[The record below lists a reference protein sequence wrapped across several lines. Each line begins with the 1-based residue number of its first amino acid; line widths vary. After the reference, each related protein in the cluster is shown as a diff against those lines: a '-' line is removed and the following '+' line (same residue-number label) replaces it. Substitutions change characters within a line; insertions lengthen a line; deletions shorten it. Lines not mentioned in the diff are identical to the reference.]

1 MAGLREELGR
11 RHGNLLENV
20 FLEEKALPAEC
31 ALLQLA
37 RSPAVN
43 KILPGISEYE
53 EGYLSARE
61 DGTAG
66 EREVAL
72 AELYSYLHRAG
83 AGYTPP
89 ERERLDGKMG
99 ITCQPGGIIPLIMA
113 EPFIGP
119 ETVVADLG
127 AGNGLQGLLL
137 QRLAPHRRT
146 LQIELS
152 SGMVE
157 AGRVFQEALGIPEDR
172 VEWFN
177 SDILEATFER
187 ADFIYIYRPARPTA
201 GGNALYRA
209 VAERLLRSDRPWV
222 VMSVADCLGRFLE
235 GGFPVFYEGDG
246 ITVFARRPPMPGVS
260 PARQTPCP

>member
-1 MAGLREELGR
+1 MARLREELGR
-11 RHGNLLENV
+11 RHGTLLENV
-20 FLEEKALPAEC
+20 FLEEKALLAER
-31 ALLQLA
+31 ALLKLA
-37 RSPAVN
+37 RSPGVI
-43 KILPGISEYE
+43 KILPGVSAYEDEY
-53 EGYLSARE
+53 LRARE
-61 DGTAG
+61 GGTAE
-66 EREVAL
+66 EREAAL

-83 AGYTPP
+83 SGYTPP
-89 ERERLDGKMG
+89 ERELLDSKMG

-119 ETVVADLG
+119 ETAVADLG

-146 LQIELS
+146 MQIELS

-157 AGRVFQEALGIPEDR
+157 AGRVFQEALDIPEDR

-177 SDILEATFER
+177 SDIMEAPFER

-209 VAERLLRSDRPWV
+209 VAERLASSKRPGV

-235 GGFPVFYEGDG
+235 EGFPVFYEGDG
-246 ITVFARRPPMPGVS
+246 ITVFARRLPMPAVS
-260 PARQTPCP
+260 PARRPPGP